1 MGPGWA
7 PDARNI
13 DNIGPS
19 EANTGTTIAIH
30 TTSLSIHDFISSRV
44 IWDRECEILKF
55 SFLG

>member
-30 TTSLSIHDFISSRV
+30 KTSLSRHNFISFRV
-44 IWDRECEILKF
+44 ISDREHGI
-55 SFLG
+55 